1 LPHAWWRDV
10 CTTAKVIDEAVLI
23 EISYCVDDAG
33 EDVKVLVEATEEE
46 HGHSEGPAEESA
58 GSERNCHFHA
68 GVE

>member
-1 LPHAWWRDV
+1 MVARRMYHSEL
-10 CTTAKVIDEAVLI
+10 TDETVLT

-46 HGHSEGPAEESA
+46 HGHSEGAAGESA

>member
-1 LPHAWWRDV
+1 L
-10 CTTAKVIDEAVLI
+10 T

-46 HGHSEGPAEESA
+46 HGHSEGATEEHA
-58 GSERNCHFHA
+58 GSEKNCHFHA